1 MNLFKFLSLA
11 LLVFL
16 AGSSF
21 AKKQGSNNL
30 TKKEAKE
37 GWTLIFDGKTTSGWR
52 GYTKTAFPEKGW
64 AVVDGTLRCL
74 EKGGGGD
81 IIFDKKL
88 TNFEL
93 SLSWKIAEGGN
104 SGLFIFGK
112 EVEGKPVYHSAPEYQ
127 LLDNER
133 HPDAKNGKNGN
144 RKAGSLY
151 DMIPADPK
159 ASKPAG
165 EWNTT
170 KIVAKN
176 GQLEFWLNNSKVVE
190 FTMGDDNWKKM
201 CADSK
206 FKNWPDFVNNPA
218 KDGYIGLQDHGN
230 EIWFKDIKL
239 KELK

>member
-1 MNLFKFLSLA
+1 MKTFKILLAAVFVLFA
-11 LLVFL
+11 
-16 AGSSF
+16 AGSF
-21 AKKQGSNNL
+21 AEKPNKL
-30 TKKEAKE
+30 TKAEKKA
-37 GWTLIFDGKTTSGWR
+37 GWTLIFDGKTTKGWR
-52 GYTKTAFPEKGW
+52 GYNKAAFPEKGW
-64 AVVDGTLRCL
+64 AILDGTLRCL

-81 IIFDKKL
+81 IILDKKL

-93 SLSWKIAEGGN
+93 TLNWKIAEGGN

-112 EVEGKPVYHSAPEYQ
+112 EVEGKPIYQSAPEYQ

-133 HPDAKNGKNGN
+133 HPDAKFGKNGN

-151 DMIPADPK
+151 DMIPADPQNK
-159 ASKPAG
+159 IPAG
-165 EWNTT
+165 EWNET

-176 GQLEFWLNNSKVVE
+176 GSIEYWLNGAKVVSY
-190 FTMGDDNWKKM
+190 TIGDDTWKKL

-206 FKNWPDFVNNPA
+206 FKDWPNFVNNPA

-230 EIWFKDIKL
+230 EIWFKNIKL